1 MDSLIHLPWSIE
13 DQDSQKGEQKSQDLN
28 NKPVLFLYIVVGI
41 SFPTILSYM
50 ISFPNLDRTS
60 AKVNPHAKKLVKKI
74 SSSILEEII
83 INQKKI

>member
-1 MDSLIHLPWSIE
+1 M
-13 DQDSQKGEQKSQDLN
+13 N
-28 NKPVLFLYIVVGI
+28 
-41 SFPTILSYM
+41 M

-60 AKVNPHAKKLVKKI
+60 AKVNPHAKKLVKKM